1 MSVLRRLGLGAAAVA
16 LCAVL
21 SPGLPAMAE
30 PALWKVEGPHAT
42 VYLFGTVH
50 VLKPNTHWRTAKIDT
65 AFNGSNVLYEEIKD
79 ADDAA
84 TAQPLVIKYGLDV
97 AHPLSS
103 KLDATAKAKLVA
115 DASLMGVPAAQFE
128 PMRPW
133 LAGLTLTVLPV
144 VKAGYDPQS
153 GVDITLKALA
163 GDEHKP
169 LEAFET
175 MEQQISMFADLPQPL
190 EVEYLLSTLD
200 DVDKGA
206 GEINDLVDAWAAG
219 DTGKLDDLVN
229 GDLKVHYPELYRIV
243 LKERNQAFAD
253 RIATLLKGN
262 GVVFVAVGVGHLVG
276 PDSVQADL
284 AKVGYTAVRQ

>member
-163 GDEHKP
+163 GDQHKP